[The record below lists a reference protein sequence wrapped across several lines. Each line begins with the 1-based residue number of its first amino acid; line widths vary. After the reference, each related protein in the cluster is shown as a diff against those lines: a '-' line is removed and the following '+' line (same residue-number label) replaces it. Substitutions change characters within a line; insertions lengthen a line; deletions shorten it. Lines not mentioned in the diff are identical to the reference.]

1 MSDNEEMSV
10 VAGAITTV
18 TAAAALQPSKSGL
31 ALSVMKLCLV
41 V

>member
-1 MSDNEEMSV
+1 MSDNEEMT
-10 VAGAITTV
+10 VAAGTITAV
-18 TAAAALQPSKSGL
+18 TAAAALQPSESRL